1 MLKIICLFYVIKS
14 IWELIL
20 NGLQNQS
27 LKQPLP
33 KEVSDIY
40 DEKRY
45 KDFILYKKKYR
56 NLSFIKMT
64 IELICIFLILYS
76 PFFHIVS
83 KIQSIYISLFICILF
98 FFIVD
103 LILSLI
109 SEYYATFVIEEE
121 FGMNKKTKRE
131 FFKDFLLDQIF
142 ELVFSFVIYTGIA
155 FICKNISK
163 WTNGFSISYIQSFM
177 IVSGIGFCFY
187 LIFILFYYLSFL
199 LLKQQ
204 YHFEPLK
211 DQYLLNQIQGL
222 LKGCPKKVK
231 DIMVYDESK
240 KSTTKNAFV
249 LKLPFYRMIGIA
261 DNFINDNSYNECL
274 GVLAHEAGHLKHK
287 KKVYNYIFYLSLGF
301 IFLFIVWL
309 LPNASMLYKGIQW
322 IDVSF
327 DLVHPVYYLYFYIVS
342 LIMDPFF
349 YILMVY
355 KNYITRKEEY
365 EADENVIKEGYQ
377 KELIQLFKNLSKD
390 ELVNVNPHP
399 LIEFLEYDHPSMYHR
414 IIALSKN

>member
-142 ELVFSFVIYTGIA
+142 ELVF
-155 FICKNISK
+155 
-163 WTNGFSISYIQSFM
+163 
-177 IVSGIGFCFY
+177 
-187 LIFILFYYLSFL
+187 
-199 LLKQQ
+199 
-204 YHFEPLK
+204 
-211 DQYLLNQIQGL
+211 
-222 LKGCPKKVK
+222 
-231 DIMVYDESK
+231 
-240 KSTTKNAFV
+240 
-249 LKLPFYRMIGIA
+249 
-261 DNFINDNSYNECL
+261 
-274 GVLAHEAGHLKHK
+274 
-287 KKVYNYIFYLSLGF
+287 
-301 IFLFIVWL
+301 
-309 LPNASMLYKGIQW
+309 
-322 IDVSF
+322 
-327 DLVHPVYYLYFYIVS
+327 
-342 LIMDPFF
+342 
-349 YILMVY
+349 
-355 KNYITRKEEY
+355 
-365 EADENVIKEGYQ
+365 
-377 KELIQLFKNLSKD
+377 
-390 ELVNVNPHP
+390 
-399 LIEFLEYDHPSMYHR
+399 
-414 IIALSKN
+414 